1 LARKNLRPI
10 PLLYFCSVEKFYQ
23 HIEKLLSQHDY
34 VVVPNLGG
42 FIVQMQSAKILSDRI
57 TPPHATIGFNALMN
71 NSDGLLAIEVSR
83 TEQISYRQAV
93 EYIDSKIEFINTQ
106 LNTNGSI
113 VIGDLGILHKNAS
126 GSLTFNPIYKSNFL
140 PQNIGLSDLYVA
152 HREAHTRKEN
162 RKVIIH
168 IPSNGMLKYAVAA
181 IIVLGLFI
189 VSPHVSD
196 VRQTDYASL
205 ASLPC
210 VNSFENTNNQ
220 SLEKK
225 VVEVEKVEIKKNDTI
240 KSPKASSQQ
249 TEIENNQNITN
260 NYSVIVASLPS
271 SASAQRFCDDLIKD
285 KFTEA
290 RVLSHSKIY
299 RVAIQSFPNIKKA
312 NEYMQHLRKSDSRF
326 ESAWVFS
333 K

>member
-1 LARKNLRPI
+1 MRKNLRLI
-10 PLLYFCSVEKFYQ
+10 PLSYFCSVEKFYQ

-83 TEQISYRQAV
+83 TEQISYRKAV

-113 VIGDLGILHKNAS
+113 VIGDLGILHKNDS

-140 PQNIGLSDLYVA
+140 PQNIGLSDLYVSP
-152 HREAHTRKEN
+152 REIQTRKEN
-162 RKVIIH
+162 RKVVIH

-189 VSPHVSD
+189 VSPHASD

-205 ASLPC
+205 ASLPY
-210 VNSFENTNNQ
+210 VNSFENTDNQ
-220 SLEKK
+220 SLEKNI
-225 VVEVEKVEIKKNDTI
+225 VETRKVEIKRNDTI
-240 KSPKASSQQ
+240 KSPKAITHETKIDNSHKV
-249 TEIENNQNITN
+249 TN
-260 NYSVIVASLPS
+260 NYHVIVASIPS
-271 SASAQRFCDDLIKD
+271 HASAQKFCDDLIRD

-290 RVLSHSKIY
+290 RVLAHSKMY
-299 RVAIQSFPNIKKA
+299 RVAIQSFPNLEKA
-312 NEYMQHLRKSDSRF
+312 NEYMQKLRKDDSRF
-326 ESAWVFS
+326 EGAWVSS